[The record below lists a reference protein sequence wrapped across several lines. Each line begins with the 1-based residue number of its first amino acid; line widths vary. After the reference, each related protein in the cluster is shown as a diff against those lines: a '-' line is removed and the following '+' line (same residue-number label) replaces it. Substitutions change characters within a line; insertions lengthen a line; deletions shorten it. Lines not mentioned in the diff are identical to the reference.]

1 MERPT
6 SGPGSVRFPVSF
18 ESLDLKENRERG
30 DVMKLEVKEVPIS
43 DLKPHPGNPRK
54 HPDKAIDRLVKSIKE
69 YGWTNPILVSQ
80 DNYILAGHA
89 RLKAAEKAGLE
100 KIPVIY
106 LPLSGDIALA
116 YMIADNKLQDL
127 TEWDFPKLKDLLVE
141 IDTGAFDIEVTGF
154 DQIEIEDLL
163 NYNVTS
169 DRSDRDKRFQDGL
182 KDNRIAVTFFCKNRE
197 EYNLILKLLKVE
209 SQKQVFDAEVLINAL
224 R

>member
-1 MERPT
+1 
-6 SGPGSVRFPVSF
+6 
-18 ESLDLKENRERG
+18 
-30 DVMKLEVKEVPIS
+30 
-43 DLKPHPGNPRK
+43 
-54 HPDKAIDRLVKSIKE
+54 
-69 YGWTNPILVSQ
+69 
-80 DNYILAGHA
+80 
-89 RLKAAEKAGLE
+89 
-100 KIPVIY
+100 
-106 LPLSGDIALA
+106 
-116 YMIADNKLQDL
+116 MITDNKLQDL